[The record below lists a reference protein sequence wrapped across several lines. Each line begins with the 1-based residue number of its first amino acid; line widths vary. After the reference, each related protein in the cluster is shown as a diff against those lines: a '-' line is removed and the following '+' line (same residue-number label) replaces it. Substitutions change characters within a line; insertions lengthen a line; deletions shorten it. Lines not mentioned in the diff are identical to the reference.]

1 MEIGTSLKIN
11 IIVALFLTIVSEGI
25 FSLIIINFLRIP
37 VIFSMVFLLILWLVQ
52 WLISPYLVERNSVEV
67 TRDDPSYGWVYDL
80 VENVARRA
88 GIKTPRVFLVDEP
101 YPNAFAY
108 GNYVTGKRIGIT
120 IPLLQILTT
129 EELESVIGHEIGH
142 IKHND
147 VEIGL
152 AIGLIPSILGFISN
166 ILLTLGWATLIF
178 AVDEFDILVG
188 LTMLAIGGVL
198 FVITFFL
205 QLFVLWFNRLRES
218 FADYFSYELFK
229 ERAWSLAKALAKIE
243 IYMQNVRLDPFRG
256 IIVTIPPTKVKE
268 TDPDLLIEDLLR
280 EKTSI
285 FSDILSTHP
294 HPAKRIKMIYKLT
307 KPMIF

>member
-11 IIVALFLTIVSEGI
+11 MIVALFLTIISEGI
-25 FSLIIINFLRIP
+25 FSLVIIDFLKFP
-37 VIFSMVFLLILWLVQ
+37 VVFSIIFLLILWLVQ

-80 VENVARRA
+80 IESVARRA

-108 GNYVTGKRIGIT
+108 GNYITGKRIGIT
-120 IPLLQILTT
+120 IPLLQILTP
-129 EELESVIGHEIGH
+129 EELESVIGHELGH

-166 ILLTLGWATLIF
+166 ILLTVGWATLIF

-188 LTMLAIGGVL
+188 LTMLAIGGIL
-198 FVITFFL
+198 FIITFFL

-218 FADYFSYELFK
+218 FADYFSYELFR
-229 ERAWSLAKALAKIE
+229 ERAWNLAKALAKIE

-268 TDPDLLIEDLLR
+268 SDPDLLIEDLLR

>member
-1 MEIGTSLKIN
+1 M
-11 IIVALFLTIVSEGI
+11 IIALFLTIVSEGI
-25 FSLIIINFLRIP
+25 FSLVIINFLKFP
-37 VIFSMVFLLILWLVQ
+37 VIFSIIFLLILWLIQ

-67 TRDDPSYGWVYDL
+67 TRDDPSYGWVYEL

-129 EELESVIGHEIGH
+129 EELESVIGHELGH

-166 ILLTLGWATLIF
+166 ILLTVGWATLIF

-218 FADYFSYELFK
+218 FADYFSYELFR
-229 ERAWSLAKALAKIE
+229 ERAWNLAKALAKIE
-243 IYMQNVRLDPFRG
+243 IYMQNIRLDPFRG

-268 TDPDLLIEDLLR
+268 SDPDLLIEDLLR
-280 EKTSI
+280 EKTNI

>member
-11 IIVALFLTIVSEGI
+11 MIIALFLTIVSEGI
-25 FSLIIINFLRIP
+25 FSLVIINFLKFP
-37 VIFSMVFLLILWLVQ
+37 VIFSIIFLLILWLIQ

-67 TRDDPSYGWVYDL
+67 TRDDPSYGWVYEL

-129 EELESVIGHEIGH
+129 EELESVIGHELGH

-166 ILLTLGWATLIF
+166 ILLTVGWATLIF

-218 FADYFSYELFK
+218 FADYFSYELFR
-229 ERAWSLAKALAKIE
+229 ERAWNLAKALAKIE
-243 IYMQNVRLDPFRG
+243 IYMQNIRLDPFRG

-268 TDPDLLIEDLLR
+268 SDPDLLIEDLLR
-280 EKTSI
+280 EKTNI

>member
-11 IIVALFLTIVSEGI
+11 MIVALFLTIISEGI
-25 FSLIIINFLRIP
+25 FSLVIIDFLKFP
-37 VIFSMVFLLILWLVQ
+37 VVFSIIFLLILWLVQ

-80 VENVARRA
+80 VESVARRA

-108 GNYVTGKRIGIT
+108 GNYITGKRIGIT
-120 IPLLQILTT
+120 IPLLQILTP
-129 EELESVIGHEIGH
+129 EELESVIGHELGH

-166 ILLTLGWATLIF
+166 ILLTVGWATLIF

-188 LTMLAIGGVL
+188 LTMLAIGGIL
-198 FVITFFL
+198 FIITFFL

-218 FADYFSYELFK
+218 FADYFSYELFR
-229 ERAWSLAKALAKIE
+229 ERAWNLAKALAKIE

-268 TDPDLLIEDLLR
+268 SDPDLLIEDLLR

-285 FSDILSTHP
+285 FSDILFTHP